1 MSDGRWWMGDGVGK
15 TPQAPKGCA
24 QSARDEAPGLRGEG
38 IEPCR
43 GETCLERLCGL
54 LGFAREAVPTLPSS
68 PRLRRTGVPRPL
80 LRQGFGGQAAA
91 ALQSLMAFAFMVTA
105 VGETS
110 VPDALKKAQEDLK
123 GSLSALEETRGKIA
137 AEKPE
142 LAKEFEE
149 VGLELREKR
158 RLVRIARMSR
168 EDREMAMRELERDR
182 RVRQQDAAYLAG
194 LLKDQALKIQTV
206 SGPGEPMLEVADKV
220 IAGEAD
226 DPAKALEERLVVVDA
241 SLDRL
246 EALFGGSKAS
256 GKAATESGAV
266 IEGEFAAVGPQIWFS
281 GSGSSGAVV
290 WEKGG
295 SLPKVIPGDADAIGS
310 LLSGGEAVIGLDVT
324 GGKARALEEIDGGVL
339 DLVRKGGLWVW
350 PIMGLA
356 LLSLIFGLI
365 KLARFAGY
373 REPGEAWVTAILA
386 ALRVNDRDKA
396 LQVAGQAKHPVSAVM
411 RRLVETAESTAD
423 VVEET
428 LYEQLMGVQ
437 QKASSLLPV
446 IAVTAATA
454 PLLGLLGTVSGMIR
468 TFNLITLFGSG
479 DPKPLAGGIS
489 EALVTTLFGL
499 VVAIPALILH
509 AFLSRRS
516 QGIVQTTERLGLSF
530 VNSLRTK

>member
-1 MSDGRWWMGDGVGK
+1 MKWV
-15 TPQAPKGCA
+15 
-24 QSARDEAPGLRGEG
+24 L
-38 IEPCR
+38 
-43 GETCLERLCGL
+43 
-54 LGFAREAVPTLPSS
+54 V
-68 PRLRRTGVPRPL
+68 V
-80 LRQGFGGQAAA
+80 A
-91 ALQSLMAFAFMVTA
+91 ALTGPLMA
-105 VGETS
+105 ETS
-110 VPDALKKAQEDLK
+110 LSDALKKANEDLK
-123 GSLSALEETRGKIA
+123 TSLSVLNEARAKIA

-149 VGLELREKR
+149 VGLELREQR
-158 RLVRIARMSR
+158 RLARIARMSR
-168 EDREMAMRELERDR
+168 EDREMAMRELERERQVR
-182 RVRQQDAAYLAG
+182 RQDAAYVAG
-194 LLKDQALKIQTV
+194 LLKDQALKIQIV
-206 SGPGEPMLEVADKV
+206 SGPGEPVLAVDDEV
-220 IAGEAD
+220 IAAEAD
-226 DPAKALEERLVVVDA
+226 DAAEALVERLVVVDA

-246 EALFGGSKAS
+246 EALFGGSMAP

-266 IEGEFAAVGPQIWFS
+266 IEGQFAAVGPQVWFS
-281 GSGSSGAVV
+281 GEGATGAVV

-295 SLPKVIPGDADAIGS
+295 SLPEVVPGDEEAIRS
-310 LLSGGEAVIGLDVT
+310 LMSGGESILGLDVT
-324 GGKARALEEIDGGVL
+324 GGKARALDEIRGSAL

-350 PIMGLA
+350 PILSLA
-356 LLSLIFGLI
+356 LLSLVFGLI
-365 KLARFAGY
+365 KLARFSGY

-396 LQVAGQAKHPVSAVM
+396 LEVAGQAKHPVSEVM
-411 RRLVETAESTAD
+411 KRLVDTAGSTAD

-437 QKASSLLPV
+437 QKVGSLLPV